1 MSSVEGTPTSVEVG
15 AVVVETSAQ
24 KSAASK
30 EWNQTLSHDAERK
43 ARAAKRSE
51 TFKEAQRFFHD
62 IHGEGSIVSRSA
74 DGIVVMKFDN
84 GEVHKYDLISQ
95 RKLRPI
101 IEDAHTYTAETLFD
115 IVDTDS
121 SGVLEKAEFVY
132 MHTMVQNSEKRAG
145 AKIAEAKR
153 NEAEQRRAKRMVM
166 WALLVAVLLIFVLLG
181 GMLGIAF
188 AANEATKESHVN
200 ADGLMTGLDGSSV
213 KTEEV
218 RSYATL
224 YDLPRIET
232 NILARLDQLTVGLA
246 GESAGAWPA
255 VAQATFKVVSA
266 LKPSDDEV
274 YLFLASGAVAHI
286 DAANTTARVT
296 LADGATFSVV
306 EDETSAS
313 LRRELQEAAESG
325 GGRRLLLSEVEMQ
338 SHRRRLRAMT
348 GDTMTIDGAAKTAT
362 LKTADG
368 VFPVAAEA
376 SEAGRRLWG
385 FGGLQTHGTFHLV
398 LSSF

>member
-1 MSSVEGTPTSVEVG
+1 MDHTEVSVEASEATS
-15 AVVVETSAQ
+15 
-24 KSAASK
+24 KSAYFASQAKSTESK
-30 EWNQTLSHDAERK
+30 EWANELVRDGDRK
-43 ARAAKRSE
+43 ARALKRSE
-51 TFKEAQRFFHD
+51 TFKAAQRFFHD
-62 IHGEGSIVSRSA
+62 KHGEGSVVSRAA
-74 DGIVVMKFDN
+74 DGVVEMRFDN
-84 GEVHKYDLISQ
+84 GETHKYDLISQ

-101 IEDAHTYTAETLFD
+101 IEDAHTYTAEVLFD
-115 IVDTDS
+115 MVDTDS

-132 MHTMVQNSEKRAG
+132 MHTMVLNSEKRAA
-145 AKIAEAKR
+145 AKIADAER
-153 NEAEQRRAKRMVM
+153 NEAEQRRAKRLVM
-166 WALLVAVLLIFVLLG
+166 WALLVAVLMIFVLLG

-306 EDETSAS
+306 EDEAASS
-313 LRRELQEAAESG
+313 LRRELQEAAEAG
-325 GGRRLLLSEVEMQ
+325 GATSRRLLLSEDEMQ
-338 SHRRRLRAMT
+338 SHRRRLC
-348 GDTMTIDGAAKTAT
+348 GGGGIFTMRPSGGAW
-362 LKTADG
+362 
-368 VFPVAAEA
+368 
-376 SEAGRRLWG
+376 RRLNMYSGALCTSGSFTMMASGSG
-385 FGGLQTHGTFHLV
+385 FR
-398 LSSF
+398 

>member
-1 MSSVEGTPTSVEVG
+1 M
-15 AVVVETSAQ
+15 
-24 KSAASK
+24 
-30 EWNQTLSHDAERK
+30 
-43 ARAAKRSE
+43 
-51 TFKEAQRFFHD
+51 
-62 IHGEGSIVSRSA
+62 
-74 DGIVVMKFDN
+74 
-84 GEVHKYDLISQ
+84 
-95 RKLRPI
+95 
-101 IEDAHTYTAETLFD
+101 
-115 IVDTDS
+115 
-121 SGVLEKAEFVY
+121 LEKAEFVY
-132 MHTMVQNSEKRAG
+132 MHTMVLNSEKRAA
-145 AKIAEAKR
+145 AKIADAER
-153 NEAEQRRAKRMVM
+153 NEAEQRRAKRLVM
-166 WALLVAVLLIFVLLG
+166 WALLVAVLMIFVLLG

-306 EDETSAS
+306 EDEAAAS
-313 LRRELQEAAESG
+313 LRRELQEAG
-325 GGRRLLLSEVEMQ
+325 GATSRRLLLGEAEMKA
-338 SHRRRLRAMT
+338 HRRRLGFFSALMT
-348 GDTMTIDGAAKTAT
+348 SGSFMCMQAGA
-362 LKTADG
+362 
-368 VFPVAAEA
+368 F
-376 SEAGRRLWG
+376 
-385 FGGLQTHGTFHLV
+385 
-398 LSSF
+398 